1 MCLRVRRTAVE
12 DRIRRQDEIKGELK
26 KKRKEKLTEI
36 QRAISRNKKKK
47 NRINTDFSGSS
58 FQLI

>member
-47 NRINTDFSGSS
+47 N
-58 FQLI
+58 